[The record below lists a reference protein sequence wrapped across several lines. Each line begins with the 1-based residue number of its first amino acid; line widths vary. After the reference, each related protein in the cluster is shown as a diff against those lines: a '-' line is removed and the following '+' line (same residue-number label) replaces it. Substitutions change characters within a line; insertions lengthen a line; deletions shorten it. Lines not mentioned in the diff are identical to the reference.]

1 MNVLFIILNDLDLLD
16 NILEDLY
23 HIGIKGATIIDSE
36 GMASALRHEPMFKM
50 LFTGPF
56 QKSDDDQM
64 SKTIFS
70 VIENIDKYDEAVTLV
85 KKHLESSTYHSSG
98 FMFSV
103 PVSNIYPISKH

>member
-23 HIGIKGATIIDSE
+23 HI
-36 GMASALRHEPMFKM
+36 
-50 LFTGPF
+50 FT
-56 QKSDDDQM
+56 
-64 SKTIFS
+64 
-70 VIENIDKYDEAVTLV
+70 VIENSDKYDKAVTMV
-85 KKHLESSTYHSSG
+85 KKHLESSRHHSSG